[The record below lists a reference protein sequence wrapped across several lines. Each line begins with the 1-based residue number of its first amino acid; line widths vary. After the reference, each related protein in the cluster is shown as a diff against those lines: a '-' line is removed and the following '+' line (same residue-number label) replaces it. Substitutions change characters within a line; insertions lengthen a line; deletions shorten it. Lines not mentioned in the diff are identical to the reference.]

1 MLDLV
6 WSRWHRVGLTFPC
19 PRPCV
24 SVNTA
29 LFVAE
34 HITTTH
40 VVGSVVINTCR
51 SFSHQLQISQV
62 FPCLPSINHN
72 WINQKVGAYVYPSQ
86 IICYFKTEGN
96 VSCLSHIPAVP
107 VICEL
112 LVHARRKEIYSSC
125 SGTLA
130 DPLTHLQKHWLP
142 TWLGDVFSPVSPA
155 SIFVLLLGDMIKS
168 APY

>member
-34 HITTTH
+34 QITTTH